1 MIESLEHIMSK
12 PLTNNLQ
19 NKALF
24 HKEAKKALR
33 KLAQELGLKPGQ
45 YDIRSNQ
52 GGNAVSG
59 EVTLHT
65 DKAVRF
71 DLNDTD
77 YVQIALYIQVSKS
90 VLGPGREVMFR
101 ACAGRQDYTGERNYF
116 AGAEMLDNPKSLVNA
131 MTLALIGHIRDEDDS
146 GPRP

>member
-1 MIESLEHIMSK
+1 MTEALKQIMSQ
-12 PLTNNLQ
+12 PLAYNPQ

-24 HKEAKKALR
+24 HKEAKNALR
-33 KLAQELGLKPGQ
+33 KLAQELGLKPDQ

-52 GGNAVSG
+52 GGIAVSG

-71 DLNDTD
+71 NLNDTD
-77 YVQIALYIQVSKS
+77 HLQMALYIQISKS
-90 VLGPGREVMFR
+90 ALGPGREVMFR
-101 ACAGRQDYTGERNYF
+101 ACEGRQDYTGERNFF
-116 AGAEMLDNPKSLVNA
+116 AGADVLDNPKSLVNA
-131 MTLALIGHIRDEDDS
+131 MALALVGRIHDEDDS